1 MNQSCIYYFY
11 TFFLSY
17 RNEAPIVSIYKG
29 KNGSL
34 VSGALSGISKTV
46 FDIAL
51 VAKSIDPLSTT
62 IFRCNEFTDR
72 EKRVGDY
79 F

>member
-1 MNQSCIYYFY
+1 MNHPVYIIFIP
-11 TFFLSY
+11 FLSFK
-17 RNEAPIVSIYKG
+17 NEAPIASIYKG

>member
-1 MNQSCIYYFY
+1 MNHPVYIIFIPS
-11 TFFLSY
+11 FFLTEMKLPSLLYIKVKMDLSFPVFFPEY
-17 RNEAPIVSIYKG
+17 RKRI
-29 KNGSL
+29 
-34 VSGALSGISKTV
+34 